1 MDRTND
7 LLDTIGTKNIASV
20 MRIYEQKV
28 GYANRGDETN
38 QKCVVVIKDRKD
50 EDWPSIFSKLKTA
63 TKVYQFAFE
72 EIYILC
78 TSTGM
83 SQIFVKATD
92 ERVPADIVLIR

>member
-1 MDRTND
+1 
-7 LLDTIGTKNIASV
+7 